1 MANDPAAVP
10 TLYVWMLFLRRAP
23 AGNYH
28 EELLPHV
35 NRFRC
40 EAIPAGK
47 DMASEFLNG
56 MWFKNSLNHSTAC

>member
-35 NRFRC
+35 PYGPPETTAKSRSLLMHSLATSSRFYR
-40 EAIPAGK
+40 
-47 DMASEFLNG
+47 
-56 MWFKNSLNHSTAC
+56 